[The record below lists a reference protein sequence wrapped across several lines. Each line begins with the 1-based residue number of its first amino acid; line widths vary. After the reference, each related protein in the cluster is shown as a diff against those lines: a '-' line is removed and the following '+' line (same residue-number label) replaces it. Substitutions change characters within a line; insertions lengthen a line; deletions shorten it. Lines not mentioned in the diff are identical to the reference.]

1 MWKVWLI
8 LEVEYKQV
16 WQQNQT
22 KQQLELE
29 HKLDWISS
37 AWTEP
42 QMNLDLQTMN
52 NSNDLDSTANL
63 NQTP

>member
-1 MWKVWLI
+1 MQKVWLI

-16 WQQNQT
+16 RQQNQT

-29 HKLDWISS
+29 HKLDWIGS
-37 AWTEP
+37 ALTEP

-52 NSNDLDSTANL
+52 SSNDLDSTANL
-63 NQTP
+63 NQTS